1 MAVSNAIGSNVFDI
15 LLGLG
20 LPWSLSCLVFGTPV
34 KVDAENLEPMSIILF
49 STLAAVYGVTVISR
63 FKLTKAV
70 GAIFFSFYF
79 IFVAYNL
86 LHEFGYIHF

>member
-20 LPWSLSCLVFGTPV
+20 LPWTLNCLIYSSTVP
-34 KVDAENLEPMSIILF
+34 VDAENLEPMSIILF
-49 STLAAVYGVTVISR
+49 STLAAVYLVTLISG
-63 FKLTKAV
+63 FKLTKCV
-70 GAIFFSFYF
+70 GATFFSFYF

-86 LHEFGYIHF
+86 LDEFGYLNF